1 MKGAFERQS
10 STLTRW
16 TNRIYTSTHDDS
28 KPVRSYVFHVLFHL
42 LLSSLSNVGRQQRAK
57 IARTQTR
64 KRRQSLNPLKRL
76 SGSEASVSRPV
87 SATVSDG
94 TRIYDAWWQQHR
106 SRGPSRAFSS
116 PRGDQARQ
124 VVPFLPFPTGFARP
138 FIISLDHNARR
149 RNARLLSARI
159 GEVMQGAPAAGCSH
173 GLRHAITHQ

>member
-1 MKGAFERQS
+1 MIPNLYNLPCLASPSFIKLVKCWPP
-10 STLTRW
+10 T
-16 TNRIYTSTHDDS
+16 TSQD
-28 KPVRSYVFHVLFHL
+28 
-42 LLSSLSNVGRQQRAK
+42 RA
-57 IARTQTR
+57 R

-76 SGSEASVSRPV
+76 SGSEASVSCPV

-106 SRGPSRAFSS
+106 SRGSSRAFSS

-124 VVPFLPFPTGFARP
+124 VVPFLPFPTGFAFYYITRSQCTP
-138 FIISLDHNARR
+138 PKRS
-149 RNARLLSARI
+149 SPRI